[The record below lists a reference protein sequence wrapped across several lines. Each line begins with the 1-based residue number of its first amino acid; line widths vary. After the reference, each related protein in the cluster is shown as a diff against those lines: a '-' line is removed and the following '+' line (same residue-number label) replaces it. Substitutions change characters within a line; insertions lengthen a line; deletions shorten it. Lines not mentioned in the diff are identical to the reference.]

1 MKWIGQHI
9 WSFISRFRADVYLEN
24 IADHGSDP
32 DRFLTIDST
41 TGKVSYRTGAEVLS
55 DIGGAS
61 SSSDVTGI
69 TITAD
74 DAGTATDTSGD
85 LAITITG
92 GEGVDTTASGSTVT
106 IAGEDASTTN
116 KGIVELATTAETT
129 TGTDTSRAVTPDGLK
144 DGYEGSTNI
153 DTLGTISSGTWQ
165 GTAIASTYLDAQT
178 AHLDQDQTF
187 TGGKT
192 INSRVFTIT
201 GDTHGEAIGDIFYIG
216 ASSTTAGKIY
226 YLRTNGGWAEAD
238 ADTTAGSTSLL
249 AVALGSNS
257 TTNGMLIK
265 GMVTLSEDIGGT
277 ENEGVALYLST
288 TAGTATV
295 TAPSGSNNVVR
306 VVGYSMCASSSP
318 ATGFGEDNQIWFNPD
333 NTWVEIT

>member
-92 GEGVDTTASGSTVT
+92 GEGIDTTASGSTVT
-106 IAGEDASTTN
+106 ITGEDASTTN

-129 TGTDTSRAVTPDGLK
+129 TGTDTGRAVTPDGLK
-144 DGYEGSTNI
+144 DGYEGSTNV
-153 DTLGTISSGTWQ
+153 DTLGTIGTGTWQ
-165 GTAIASTYLDAQT
+165 GTAVASAYLDADT
-178 AHLDQDQTF
+178 AHLSSTQTF
-187 TGGKT
+187 TGRKT
-192 INSRVFTIT
+192 INTRQFNVTSGT
-201 GDTHGEAIGDIFYIG
+201 DGEYIGDVLFG
-216 ASSTTAGKIY
+216 VGTGSLTAGRIY
-226 YLRTNGGWAEAD
+226 YLRTNGAWVEAD
-238 ADTTAGSTSLL
+238 ADGSSTATPLI
-249 AVALGSNS
+249 AVAIA
-257 TTNGMLIK
+257 TDPQDGMLLR
-265 GMVTLSEDIGGT
+265 GMVTLSEEIEGT
-277 ENEGVALYLST
+277 EAIGNILYLST
-288 TAGTATV
+288 TPATATV
-295 TAPSGSNNVVR
+295 TAPSATGDIVR
-306 VVGYSMCASSSP
+306 VIGYVVD
-318 ATGFGEDNQIWFNPD
+318 TDDQIWFNPSND
-333 NTWVEIT
+333 WVEIA